1 MSSLTSVLCGRE
13 IDNLGDEFGLG
24 SSVPSTVE
32 LTEEQLAEMNS
43 LPGNAGLLSFMFKAI
58 VITFVSYFRLLK
70 SMHLETDHF
79 SPYRA

>member
-32 LTEEQLAEMNS
+32 LTDEQLAEMNT
-43 LPGNAGLLSFMFKAI
+43 LPGNVGLLSFMFKAV
-58 VITFVSYFRLLK
+58 VISFVSYGTLDYFNI
-70 SMHLETDHF
+70 HFETDYLN
-79 SPYRA
+79 S